1 MIKRRLCWMPLQIS
15 PMRRF
20 AVVSTCHAAGYE
32 AYGREM
38 VETFLE
44 HWPVDVPLML
54 YHEGFQPPAS
64 AGRIEPHDL
73 VAECPDLASFKA
85 RHAANPRAHGRWRP
99 WARLRVGALNLPLPV
114 RTRKG
119 RFRWDAVRFAHKTYA
134 IFDAARRT
142 DADALIWIDADTRF
156 FAKVTAE
163 ELEALAPAH
172 SAASCLRRR
181 NYSECGFVVYNLRH
195 PETARLLAEFEA
207 MYSQDLLF
215 AEREFH
221 DSYLFDVVRKR
232 AHARGAYIHDIA
244 EGIGWRTSHVLINSR
259 LGAFMDHMKGDR
271 KDQGTS
277 RADDLIVQRTEDYW
291 QRVR

>member
-1 MIKRRLCWMPLQIS
+1 
-15 PMRRF
+15 MRRF

-32 AYGREM
+32 AYGHEM
-38 VETFLE
+38 VDTFLE
-44 HWPVDVPLML
+44 HWPADAPLML
-54 YHEGFQPPAS
+54 YHEGFEPPKA

-73 VAECPDLASFKA
+73 VVACPDLASFKA
-85 RHAANPRAHGRWRP
+85 RHLSNPRAHGGWRP
-99 WARLRVGALNLPLPV
+99 WARLRVGSLYLTLPV

-163 ELEALAPAH
+163 ELEALAPTH
-172 SAASCLRRR
+172 SAVSCLQRS

-207 MYSQDLLF
+207 MYTQDLLF

-221 DSYLFDVVRKR
+221 DSYLFDVVCRR
-232 AHARGAYIHDIA
+232 ARARGANIHDIA

-271 KDQGTS
+271 KGQGTS
-277 RADDLIVQRTEDYW
+277 RADDLIVPRTEDYW